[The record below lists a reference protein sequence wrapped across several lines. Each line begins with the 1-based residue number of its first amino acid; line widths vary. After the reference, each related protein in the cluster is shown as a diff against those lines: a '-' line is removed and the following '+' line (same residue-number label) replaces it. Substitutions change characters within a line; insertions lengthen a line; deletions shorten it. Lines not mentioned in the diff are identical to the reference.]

1 MMDVVANGLI
11 IIKNA
16 EIRRKKECVIYP
28 ASKLLGNILRV
39 MQKYGYI
46 GEFEY
51 IDDGRSGKFKVQLL
65 GRINKCAAIKPRF
78 PVKVK
83 EFEEWEKRYL
93 PARDVG
99 ILIVSTPQGVM
110 SHHEAKKKGIGGCL
124 IAYKEIKTVEIP
136 EEVEVEV
143 EGRKVTVKGPLGT
156 LTKDFSHAPI
166 SIKTEDRKV
175 VVETLWPK
183 KKERALV
190 GTIAAHIK
198 NMIIGVTKGF
208 TYKLKI
214 VFSHFPISVKVEGD
228 KVVIENFLGERGK
241 RIAKIIGNAKVRVEK
256 DDVIVQGIDIES
268 VGQTAANIE
277 KATRIKDK
285 DPRVFLDG
293 IYIYEKKIG
302 MEI

>member
-1 MMDVVANGLI
+1 MCMMDVVANGLI

-99 ILIVSTPQGVM
+99 ILLVSTPQGVM

-124 IAYKEIKTVEIP
+124 IAYV
-136 EEVEVEV
+136 
-143 EGRKVTVKGPLGT
+143 
-156 LTKDFSHAPI
+156 
-166 SIKTEDRKV
+166 
-175 VVETLWPK
+175 
-183 KKERALV
+183 
-190 GTIAAHIK
+190 
-198 NMIIGVTKGF
+198 
-208 TYKLKI
+208 Y
-214 VFSHFPISVKVEGD
+214 
-228 KVVIENFLGERGK
+228 
-241 RIAKIIGNAKVRVEK
+241 
-256 DDVIVQGIDIES
+256 
-268 VGQTAANIE
+268 
-277 KATRIKDK
+277 
-285 DPRVFLDG
+285 
-293 IYIYEKKIG
+293 
-302 MEI
+302 